1 MTRAVTARE
10 KFDYKRDYARLD
22 FRAHPE
28 LYQVGVGEQGV
39 LLVQPYKSEILPHWR
54 FATEEAAEESA
65 ARIYRLFEEYREAG
79 DFPGMDMARKF
90 LQMGVT
96 RSRRYAN
103 HRSGKKYRG
112 PVPDDQK
119 GRSGAHGRSQLPLD
133 PDPVKARCAE
143 IFREKLLLAKNDPVY
158 QQALHQAVSPA
169 SRESQAA
176 SPKRARSES
185 HSLRQR
191 RA

>member
-1 MTRAVTARE
+1 M
-10 KFDYKRDYARLD
+10 KFDYTRDYSQLD
-22 FRAHPE
+22 FRVHPE

-54 FATEEAAEESA
+54 FADPEVAAASA
-65 ARIYRLFEEYREAG
+65 AKIYELFEQYREAG

-112 PVPDDQK
+112 PVPADQK

-143 IFREKLLLAKNDPVY
+143 IFRKKLQQVKDDPIY
-158 QQALHQAVSPA
+158 RQALQAV

-176 SPKRARSES
+176 SPKRAGSES
-185 HSLRQR
+185 HPVRQR
-191 RA
+191 RV

>member
-1 MTRAVTARE
+1 M
-10 KFDYKRDYARLD
+10 KFDYTRDYSRLD

-54 FATEEAAEESA
+54 FATPDIAEESA
-65 ARIYRLFEEYREAG
+65 AKIYQMFEDYRQAG

-112 PVPDDQK
+112 PVPADQR

-143 IFREKLLLAKNDPVY
+143 IFRKKLQMAKNDPVY
-158 QQALHQAVSPA
+158 QQALQAH
-169 SRESQAA
+169 SRESQPESA
-176 SPKRARSES
+176 KRARSES
-185 HSLRQR
+185 HSLRPR
-191 RA
+191 RIRAI